1 MRLLSVNFVSFF
13 CTISFN
19 FKRLSRY
26 CAMLLLC
33 VSGVATAQ
41 TMTVTAQVQGTSV
54 VLNWSAVPS
63 AAAYMIDRNGRTIG
77 SASNT
82 VTTYTDNTIQLG
94 QTYTYVVHPYYANG
108 AGSATSSPVSISV
121 GSFNYSTQAPSDF
134 QHTLSDVNIP
144 NLAGL
149 TPVAITQGSSSV
161 SNGAFGYKVSIDAP
175 PGINNHAPSLA
186 ISYNSRVGDGL
197 LGVGWTLSG
206 LSSIRRCAPTIASSN
221 DGISDP
227 GSSTDD
233 LCMDGQHLILKGHIN
248 NHTVSRAAY
257 WAAGASYVTELN
269 NFSEIT
275 AQGTVAQG
283 TRFEPDT
290 FIVKTKNG
298 ETYYFGEANRNSK
311 IYLKDIYNSGTES
324 WFLTR
329 VVDRYNNEYNI
340 YYDYNEDTGE
350 HLPNK
355 IVYAPGAAIVF
366 NYTFRVGQIPWGS
379 KDRKLFRH
387 PKVLE
392 SIDTYINVGNFD
404 FPRDGTPVKRY
415 LIDYKQ
421 STNTDRSLVNAISEC
436 GWLASQWKCAKP
448 IQFDYESSAFSVGNY
463 FHVATDVV
471 QMADIDGDEYVD
483 ALLNNGDIAWGQ
495 ANGQFVNG
503 HWVSSHSADDPN
515 RKVTSVKLVRTSSG
529 MAIMGLITEPYQKD
543 QSIFFIHSINKNNQ
557 TKVETYLTQE
567 DSTDAGMISIA
578 DDDCD
583 NLDDLYYRGEWYR
596 QAEHGFPTS
605 WQINTQVSRHK
616 AEANITMV
624 NWANPCS
631 IKEPILSHAN
641 FDKTKLGNDP
651 SVSYGAWFHNYKASE
666 VTNTSKS
673 TRYFHTL
680 VDLNGDGYKELVVN
694 RSLGA
699 SGTLPLKWMYR
710 LGHQMFEMDAEQN
723 LVGSDNAEKQCFT
736 SAYDY
741 DKDGREDFLAAYN
754 GVLQVFLARDVSGQS
769 VRLSQPFPL
778 PLTIYNQDVCGS
790 SSISN
795 IFKGDANNDGIVDF
809 FSGGIV
815 YPVTQK
821 QPDLLTKITDGFGA
835 EIKIDYSTL
844 SSEVYTP
851 ASVKPQFPY
860 APASRNMWVVKTL
873 SATNGQGGYNNTH
886 YRYQGA
892 KTHLHG
898 RGFLGFE
905 KITVTDE
912 AKSVI
917 SITDYHQEW
926 PLIGKM
932 KQQILQDTSGKLI
945 SIKQN
950 SYAANTGS
958 GIFVYS
964 QRQVQKTFELLTTSV
979 DFPVSTQV
987 IESNIDACGNPLVQ
1001 TQRVG
1006 SNYANGVLTGE
1017 LSRVESV
1024 NTIDLGLPGCLDDFI
1039 DQTTVS
1045 YTANGETKITTT
1057 DFDKNTQGDIG
1068 GRTDFLG
1075 TEIQRTTTINRNANG
1090 IVTSISEAAKDIGNT
1105 NAATRTTSFDTLES
1119 NAWPKRSLN
1128 ALNQITNFGY
1138 DKRFGVVNSQSDLF
1152 TNITT
1157 QYDELGRAISIK
1169 SKDNTLTESISFYC
1183 AEISSLTCP
1192 SGAVYGV
1199 ATRVTN
1205 VGAANY
1211 LGAPLSIVFY
1221 DRLQREIRSVVYGF
1235 NGNTVNKAIEY
1246 NADGS
1251 VYRVS
1256 EPYMT
1261 YGIQSGVFANAW
1273 TTYSGYDAL
1282 GRPSTVTPAAGGS
1295 VTTLREVYGAGIRT
1309 TQSTLVVSANS
1320 NQTQTSQTITNSLG
1334 QVTRSIDA
1342 IGGFVDYTY
1351 DAQGNLKTT
1360 IVNNTASTTV
1370 SVTHDLAGNKTFI
1383 NDPDAKAIQFEY
1395 NGFGELRRQTWQPNL
1410 PAAKKSL
1417 TFTYDNLGRKTQR
1430 VDTGPGISGNYSWTY
1445 DENNQPGMLTGRSGG
1460 GLTDTYV
1467 YNGYGQLQ
1475 STSHVLD
1482 GKTYNFG
1489 YQYDVFGRLKQNTSP
1504 NNYLATQREYS
1515 AQGFQVRT
1523 LGKVGNNTPRV
1534 LWALGKTQDNR
1545 GEFIQ
1550 ELLGNGVVTKRSIDA
1565 ATGLT
1570 KQIRSGRLTSY
1581 NTIANLSGDI
1591 QSLGFDY
1598 DSIGNLRYRE
1608 SKRTGMDGSTTL
1620 ENLTETLTYDN
1631 LNRLDTSKGTGNSY
1645 GRNYDYDDLGNL
1657 ITREDKTRSNGSN
1670 RDIGNLLYENVRNAG
1685 PHAVTSAAGNTYS
1698 YDLYGNMTQ
1707 RGTETVTYDILNK
1720 PTRITGTT
1728 TSDFVY
1734 DADHQLIKQ
1743 IVNGVTTV
1751 YLGNVE
1757 IILEGLT
1764 TTTSTYIDGAIQYRY
1779 FNNGVTGAGG
1789 EYHYLHR
1796 DHLGSIEAIS
1806 NGAGYFKSRMSFDA
1820 WGNRR
1825 LDNWTRGTPTITSP
1839 TKQGYTGHEQ
1849 LDQHKLVHMQGRVYD
1864 PILGRFLSADPYIQ
1878 APHNTQSYNR
1888 YSYVFN
1894 NPLSF
1899 IDPTGYRSTPNTPGR
1914 SGPVEEVVV
1923 TGYAPS
1929 SYEMNLSS
1937 QFDISYSMAYLSMDL
1952 NQMIVDA
1959 YANVLFEQAKS
1970 NGWFAEGS
1978 SLDART
1984 GMVTSDNLG
1993 DIAFWAGV
2001 SGGGLEFTKG
2011 HVGISTKNGLPSFY
2025 KKNFNGNQYTN
2036 TQLLAKIGKL
2046 LGYPAFVIGTS
2057 GNVLNIKHAK
2067 TPEEKK
2073 TAVLNAAADTSVGA
2087 AALINPRA
2095 FGLPGFSYEVS
2106 RRYTPEITGAVIN
2119 TLLDAQSGGYQ
2130 QPIDRSNSVL
2140 DAWEKSC
2147 PDCKQK

>member
-13 CTISFN
+13 CTIYFN

-33 VSGVATAQ
+33 ISCVATAQ

-54 VLNWSAVPS
+54 VLNWSAVPT

-94 QTYTYVVHPYYANG
+94 QTYTYVIHPYYANG

-134 QHTLSDVNIP
+134 QHTLSDLNIP
-144 NLAGL
+144 NLSNL

-206 LSSIRRCAPTIASSN
+206 MSSIRRCAPTIASSN

-233 LCMDGQHLILKGHIN
+233 LCMDGQHLILKGHVN

-257 WAAGASYVTELN
+257 WAPGATYVTELN
-269 NFSEIT
+269 NLTEII
-275 AQGTVAQG
+275 AQGNG
-283 TRFEPDT
+283 YEPGT
-290 FIVKTKNG
+290 FIVKTKKG
-298 ETYYFGEANRNSK
+298 ETYYFGEANRNAK
-311 IYLKDIYNSGTES
+311 IYLKDNPSEGTES

-340 YYDYNEDTGE
+340 YYDYNSDTGE
-350 HLPNK
+350 HLPNR

-366 NYTFRVGQIPWGS
+366 NYTARYGQIPWGS
-379 KDRKLFRH
+379 KDIKLFRH

-392 SIDTYINVGNFD
+392 SIETYINVQNFD
-404 FPRDGTPVKRY
+404 FPQSATPVRRY
-415 LIDYKQ
+415 AIEYKQ
-421 STNTDRSLVNAISEC
+421 SNNTDRSLVDTIKEC
-436 GWLASQWKCAKP
+436 GRSGTVWKCAKP
-448 IQFDYESSAFSVGNY
+448 IQFDYETSSFSVGASVSIGMD
-463 FHVATDVV
+463 VAQLV
-471 QMADIDGDEYVD
+471 DIDGDEYVD
-483 ALLNNGDIAWGQ
+483 ALLKNGDVAWGQ
-495 ANGQFVNG
+495 ANGQFIKTE
-503 HWVSSHSADDPN
+503 WVSSQSENGGNHVFSG
-515 RKVTSVKLVRTSSG
+515 VKPFRTSSG
-529 MAIMGLITEPYQKD
+529 LAIIGLKTEPYAKR

-557 TKVETYLTQE
+557 TKVETYLVSQ
-567 DSTDAGMISIA
+567 DSTDAGMFVVG

-583 NLDDLYYRGEWYR
+583 GMDDLYYRGQWYR
-596 QAEHGFPTS
+596 QAESGFPTN
-605 WQINTQVSRHK
+605 WQINTQVSGFK
-616 AEANITMV
+616 AEAQVTMV

-631 IKEPILSHAN
+631 IKFPVAAHAN
-641 FDKTKLGNDP
+641 FDKQWLGNDP
-651 SVSYGAWFHNYKASE
+651 EFSYGAWFHNYKASE
-666 VTNTSKS
+666 VTNTSKT
-673 TRYFHTL
+673 TRQFHTL
-680 VDLNGDGYKELVVN
+680 VDLNGDGYKELIVN
-694 RSLGA
+694 RSLGT
-699 SGTLPLKWMYR
+699 SGTLPLKWVYR
-710 LGHQMFEMDAEQN
+710 LGHELFTMNAEQD

-741 DKDGREDFLAAYN
+741 DKDGREDFLAVYN
-754 GVLQVFLARDVSGQS
+754 GSLQVFLARDVNGQS
-769 VRLSQPFPL
+769 ARLSQPIPL
-778 PLTIYNQDVCGS
+778 GINFYGLELCS
-790 SSISN
+790 STQRMTN
-795 IFKGDANNDGIVDF
+795 IFTGDANNDGIADF
-809 FSGGIV
+809 VGGGV
-815 YPVTQK
+815 SHSVTQK
-821 QPDLLTKITDGFGA
+821 QPDLLTKITNGFGA

-873 SATNGQGGYNNTH
+873 STINGQGGYNNTQ

-892 KTHLHG
+892 KTHLQG

-926 PLIGKM
+926 PLIGKI
-932 KQQILQDTSGKLI
+932 KQQISQDTSGKLI
-945 SIKQN
+945 SIKN
-950 SYAANTGS
+950 NDYTANTGN
-958 GIFVYS
+958 GTFVYA

-987 IESNIDACGNPLVQ
+987 IESNIDACGNPAWQ
-1001 TQRVG
+1001 IQRVG
-1006 SNYANGVLTGE
+1006 SNYTNGVLSGE
-1017 LSRVESV
+1017 LNRVESV
-1024 NTIDLGLPGCLDDFI
+1024 NTIDSGLSGCLDDFI
-1039 DQTTVS
+1039 DQTTIS

-1105 NAATRTTSFDTLES
+1105 NAATRTTSFDTLEA

-1128 ALNQITNFGY
+1128 ALNQITHFGY
-1138 DKRFGVVNSQSDLF
+1138 DKRFGVVNNQSDLF

-1157 QYDELGRAISIK
+1157 QYDELGRAISVK

-1192 SGAVYGV
+1192 SGAIYGV

-1205 VGAANY
+1205 VGAVNY

-1221 DRLQREIRSVVYGF
+1221 DKLQREIRSVVYGF

-1295 VTTLREVYGAGIRT
+1295 VTTSREVYGAGIRT

-1320 NQTQTSQTITNSLG
+1320 NQTQTSQTITNALG

-1360 IVNNTASTTV
+1360 IVNNNSLTTV
-1370 SVTHDLAGNKTFI
+1370 SLTHDLAGNKTFI
-1383 NDPDAKAIQFEY
+1383 NDPDAKSIQFEY

-1410 PAAKKSL
+1410 PAARKSL

-1430 VDTGPGISGNYSWTY
+1430 VDTGPGISGSYSWTY
-1445 DENNQPGMLTGRSGG
+1445 DQNNQPGMLTGRSGG

-1475 STSHVLD
+1475 STTHTLD

-1489 YQYDVFGRLKQNTSP
+1489 YQYDVFGRLIQNTSP

-1534 LWALGKTQDNR
+1534 LWALGKTQDSR

-1608 SKRTGMDGSTTL
+1608 SKRTGMDGTATL
-1620 ENLTETLTYDN
+1620 ENLTETLTYDS
-1631 LNRLDTSKGTGNSY
+1631 LNRLDISTGTGTY
-1645 GRNYDYDDLGNL
+1645 RRNYDYDGLGNL
-1657 ITREDKTRSNGSN
+1657 TYREDKSSSRSNSPN
-1670 RDIGNLLYENVRNAG
+1670 TDIGSLLYENVRNAG
-1685 PHAVTSAAGNTYS
+1685 PHAVTYAAGQTYS

-1707 RGTETVTYDILNK
+1707 RGTDSITYDILNK
-1720 PTRITGTT
+1720 PTRINGGTV
-1728 TSDFVY
+1728 SDFVY
-1734 DADHQLIKQ
+1734 DADHQLVKQ
-1743 IVNGVTTV
+1743 VVNGVTTV

-1764 TTTSTYIDGAIQYRY
+1764 TTTSTYIDGAVQYRY
-1779 FNNGVTGAGG
+1779 FNNGVTGASG

-1796 DHLGSIEAIS
+1796 DNLGSVDAVS
-1806 NGAGYFKSRMSFDA
+1806 SGAGYFKSRMSFDA

-1825 LDNWTRGTPTITSP
+1825 LDTWSRGTPTITSP
-1839 TKQGYTGHEQ
+1839 TKRGYTGHEQ

-1864 PILGRFLSADPYIQ
+1864 PVLGRFLSADPYIQ

-1899 IDPTGYRSTPNTPGR
+1899 VDPTGHQATNTPGQH
-1914 SGPVEEVVV
+1914 GPAVEEVLVI
-1923 TGYAPS
+1923 GYMPDYS
-1929 SYEMNLSS
+1929 NLSS
-1937 QFDISYSMAYLSMDL
+1937 QFDISFSMAYLSMDFSQAFMDFENITTQEINVPYPATENTVSDEKL
-1952 NQMIVDA
+1952 QLIARQQQILFGTNFLTNPKQNNSSSGKNGNGVGLSQGGHYITLYTQEKNIKTKELSNPKYKLLMNVFTDVGGVMGISRWEKTQTIGRQFEYRSLVLS
-1959 YANVLFEQAKS
+1959 YGGENVLS
-1970 NGWFAEGS
+1970 MGWTGWQMKREVLVDREFGIGS
-1978 SLDART
+1978 AIRWHT
-1984 GMVTSDNLG
+1984 GRNMEAG
-1993 DIAFWAGV
+1993 DYFMSTNPWDSTHRV
-2001 SGGGLEFTKG
+2001 
-2011 HVGISTKNGLPSFY
+2011 VGPMN
-2025 KKNFNGNQYTN
+2025 
-2036 TQLLAKIGKL
+2036 
-2046 LGYPAFVIGTS
+2046 TS
-2057 GNVLNIKHAK
+2057 G
-2067 TPEEKK
+2067 
-2073 TAVLNAAADTSVGA
+2073 D
-2087 AALINPRA
+2087 
-2095 FGLPGFSYEVS
+2095 
-2106 RRYTPEITGAVIN
+2106 
-2119 TLLDAQSGGYQ
+2119 LLDGV
-2130 QPIDRSNSVL
+2130 R
-2140 DAWEKSC
+2140 E
-2147 PDCKQK
+2147 